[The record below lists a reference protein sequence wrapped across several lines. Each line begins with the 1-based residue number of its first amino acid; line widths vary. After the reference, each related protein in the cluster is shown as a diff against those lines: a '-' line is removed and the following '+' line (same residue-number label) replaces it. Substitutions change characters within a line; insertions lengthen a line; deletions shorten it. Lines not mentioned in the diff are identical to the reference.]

1 MASKTPLL
9 LCNYRPDF
17 VLVIPVAI
25 IRQGVRFDD
34 GVPGYAMKAVHAV
47 AGLTVPYE
55 IGVIRIKFRWITVTK
70 HAAGHVTLQLHVL
83 QSLRIVNRV
92 RIWGAILIQGG
103 CMVFVAVAATLHRW
117 SGTAGRTG
125 DTILIIIVFYQVWV
139 VAWGADTR
147 KGYAGGMMITII
159 KGVVTA

>member
-92 RIWGAILIQGG
+92 GIWVAILIQRG
-103 CMVFVAVAATLHRW
+103 CMAFVAVGATLNR
-117 SGTAGRTG
+117 GGNNAGRIGQRIFVTVIG
-125 DTILIIIVFYQVWV
+125 YQVWRV
-139 VAWGADTR
+139 TWGADTR
-147 KGYAGGMMITII
+147 KGYVGGMMITII